1 MLADVHGV
9 FHNLAYWV
17 QGSQLSDIQR
27 YPLYDLGFDLMPE
40 LRSVVCACVPPV
52 LTGSVRTRA
61 VGLYTCWNSKTDG
74 SLYVGMRSSFFH
86 SESNAHWSEYLVFGG
101 VFAPAILLV
110 ASIPLFRQNP
120 QRPRYMVIVLKR
132 VLFHI
137 SVALLFRIA
146 SFMLTALPGPARHC
160 RLIIDETCAQANPN
174 NLVPCMSQN
183 PEFDPPSGHEFF
195 SRMDA
200 LNGCGDLMFSSHTIY
215 TLSFILTAFKYW
227 PNKYL
232 LTFMVCVQCAIAFL
246 IVAARKHYS
255 LDVFTAL
262 YVVPML
268 WFTHEAYFK
277 DINHKD
283 VQMSVKSIHEFYGL
297 DVSEDVGST
306 EFHQTTPL
314 ESVQVATPEADAEGN
329 DNHTFQRK
337 SSM

>member
-1 MLADVHGV
+1 MLRLFGMALLLPEA
-9 FHNLAYWV
+9 NASALAAAAV
-17 QGSQLSDIQR
+17 C
-27 YPLYDLGFDLMPE
+27 DLLT
-40 LRSVVCACVPPV
+40 RSE
-52 LTGSVRTRA
+52 T
-61 VGLYTCWNSKTDG
+61 
-74 SLYVGMRSSFFH
+74 
-86 SESNAHWSEYLVFGG
+86 NAHWSEYLVFGG

-110 ASIPLFRQNP
+110 ASIALFKQNP

-137 SVALLFRIA
+137 SVALAFRIC

-160 RLIIDETCAQANPN
+160 RLIIDESCAKANPN
-174 NLVPCMSQN
+174 NLLSCMSPN
-183 PEFDPPSGHEFF
+183 PDFIPPKGHEFF
-195 SRMDA
+195 THMDA

-227 PNKYL
+227 PSKYL
-232 LTFMVCVQCAIAFL
+232 LAFMVSVQCAIAFL

-262 YVVPML
+262 YVVPLL

-283 VQMSVKSIHEFYGL
+283 VQVSVKTIHEFYGI
-297 DVSEDVGST
+297 DVSEDVGGA

-314 ESVQVATPEADAEGN
+314 ESVQVATPEEDPEGN
-329 DNHTFQRK
+329 TSFQRK
-337 SSM
+337 VSM

>member
-1 MLADVHGV
+1 MATYKHFQLRTREGFIKYAKIELQLLRKEWKILLPCVIMQYVHGV

-17 QGSQLSDIQR
+17 QGSKLSQIQR
-27 YPLYDLGFDLMPE
+27 YPLYDLGFELMTE
-40 LRSVVCACVPPV
+40 L
-52 LTGSVRTRA
+52 
-61 VGLYTCWNSKTDG
+61 
-74 SLYVGMRSSFFH
+74 
-86 SESNAHWSEYLVFGG
+86 SESHAHWSEYLVFGG

-110 ASIPLFRQNP
+110 LSIPLFRQNP
-120 QRPRYMVIVLKR
+120 SRPRYMVIVLKR

-137 SVALLFRIA
+137 SVALVFRIA
-146 SFMLTALPGPARHC
+146 SFMLTSLPGPARHC
-160 RLIIDETCAQANPN
+160 RLIIDEACAAANPN
-174 NLVPCMSQN
+174 NLVPCMSPN
-183 PEFDPPSGHEFF
+183 PEFMPPSGHEFF
-195 SRMDA
+195 THLDA

-232 LTFMVCVQCAIAFL
+232 LTFMVSVQCAIAFL

-262 YVVPML
+262 YVVPLL

-283 VQMSVKSIHEFYGL
+283 VQVSVKSIHEFYGV

-314 ESVQVATPEADAEGN
+314 ESVQVATPEAEAEGN
-329 DNHTFQRK
+329 TSTFQRK

>member
-1 MLADVHGV
+1 MSVFKHFKLRSREEFSKYIKIELQLLRKEWKILLPCIIMQYVHGV

-40 LRSVVCACVPPV
+40 L
-52 LTGSVRTRA
+52 
-61 VGLYTCWNSKTDG
+61 
-74 SLYVGMRSSFFH
+74 